1 MDNPLLNSLRLFFD
15 RRISSPGANMQEK
28 GFERKGWL
36 EGWIINGENWQ
47 KIVDFVDVAVTLN
60 WKIGKENKFIR
71 LVSSYFSRLRS
82 KNDAMEIEF
91 WKILE
96 NFLFSILLI
105 MHTSIDSFL
114 FVRKRVTK
122 TCFRRIFNYTSFY
135 LLIIYEGI

>member
-1 MDNPLLNSLRLFFD
+1 MDNPLFNSLRLFFD

-28 GFERKGWL
+28 GFEGKGWL

-105 MHTSIDSFL
+105 IAYIHRFVSICPQ
-114 FVRKRVTK
+114 RVTK
-122 TCFRRIFNYTSFY
+122 TCFRRIFNYTSFN

>member
-28 GFERKGWL
+28 GFEGKGWL

-71 LVSSYFSRLRS
+71 LVSSRLRS

-96 NFLFSILLI
+96 NFLFY
-105 MHTSIDSFL
+105 
-114 FVRKRVTK
+114 
-122 TCFRRIFNYTSFY
+122 C
-135 LLIIYEGI
+135 

>member
-28 GFERKGWL
+28 GFEGKGWL

-71 LVSSYFSRLRS
+71 FVCSYFSRLRS

-105 MHTSIDSFL
+105 IAYIHRFVSICPQ
-114 FVRKRVTK
+114 
-122 TCFRRIFNYTSFY
+122 TCHENMFPKNI
-135 LLIIYEGI
+135 